1 MRQFKR
7 PERSVTNIW
16 YNPWCRGLLFTV
28 TLALTAG
35 CSSESNTG
43 PDLRPPQINGNA
55 VAGLEAF
62 QLNCASCHSSGDGV
76 DLKFFA
82 YPDTTIVR
90 RAVAHVDTTTAH
102 DIVAYIRTVPS
113 AKMQRNLRIFQPGG
127 KRIGGDGVFAANIF
141 GRDLFPPDMTTE
153 RMAGIDPLKTRI
165 ALNFPLWSLE
175 FGNMDWMPEAP
186 INKAILDYPTEYGTA
201 REHIEWYHDTHSVEA
216 LLWAVLALRVSEREP
231 ENPDAPCVME
241 PFDRFR
247 PTECFETRRWIAT
260 LATQHMLRTGDR
272 TAIHQLLHD
281 GWWDV
286 GNAAR
291 ASRHTDRPIDNATE
305 NWAQWMYLGWAF
317 EPANHSSIY
326 LGLAL
331 NALDL
336 PRHAT
341 FHAARS
347 MVERSQSSREPFDD
361 LYHIAQFS
369 PSHWTYNAVR
379 FGYEHLVE
387 RLAERGPHMRNQ
399 HDVDEAKEVVLWVF
413 NYAAHD
419 LPESA
424 KRDQLAELRD
434 QILAGLD
441 QLPIRD

>member
-1 MRQFKR
+1 
-7 PERSVTNIW
+7 VA
-16 YNPWCRGLLFTV
+16 V
-28 TLALTAG
+28 VLTTG

-43 PDLRPPQINGNA
+43 PDLGPPRINGNA

-62 QLNCASCHSSGDGV
+62 QLNCASCHSTGDGF

-90 RAVAHVDTTTAH
+90 RAVAHVDTVTAH

-113 AKMQRNLRIFQPGG
+113 SKMARDLRLFQPGG
-127 KRIGGDGVFAANIF
+127 QRIGGDGVFAAKIF

-153 RMAGIDPLKTRI
+153 RMAGIDPLKARI

-175 FGNMDWMPEAP
+175 SRNMDWMPEVP
-186 INKAILDYPTEYGTA
+186 INEAILDYPTAYGTA
-201 REHIEWYHDTHSVEA
+201 RDHMERYHDTHSIEA
-216 LLWAVLALRVSEREP
+216 LRWAVIALRVAERAP

-247 PTECFETRRWIAT
+247 PAECFEARRWIAT
-260 LATQHMLRTGDR
+260 FGAQHMLRTGDR
-272 TAIHQLLHD
+272 AASDPILHN

-286 GNAAR
+286 GDAAR
-291 ASRHTDRPIDNATE
+291 ASRHTDHPIDNATE

-317 EPANHSSIY
+317 EPDRHASIY

-347 MVERSQSSREPFDD
+347 MVERSVDSREPFKDVEN
-361 LYHIAQFS
+361 IARFS

-379 FGYEHLVE
+379 FGYEHLLE
-387 RLAERGPHMRNQ
+387 RLAARGPHMRNQ
-399 HDVDEAKEVVLWVF
+399 YDVDYAKEAVSWAF
-413 NYAAHD
+413 NHAAHY
-419 LPESA
+419 LSEPAE
-424 KRDQLAELRD
+424 RDQLAELRD